1 MVNDE
6 PRARACYHRFET
18 YSLTVKL
25 ITVECVMPN
34 GSGVYRAECSRVY
47 GGAVRSRRLEMA
59 GHCIKHPLPGDP
71 RLLCSLIEIRR
82 NDRLSAAQ

>member
-1 MVNDE
+1 MSSKKIICHYSVLLILQYLATGWPMVLCLSFG
-6 PRARACYHRFET
+6 RT
-18 YSLTVKL
+18 ISLPSLSVSNKL
-25 ITVECVMPN
+25 
-34 GSGVYRAECSRVY
+34 
-47 GGAVRSRRLEMA
+47 RSRRLEMA

>member
-1 MVNDE
+1 M
-6 PRARACYHRFET
+6 
-18 YSLTVKL
+18 S
-25 ITVECVMPN
+25 N

-82 NDRLSAAQ
+82 NDRLSAAQAELFASDLMQCYGILT